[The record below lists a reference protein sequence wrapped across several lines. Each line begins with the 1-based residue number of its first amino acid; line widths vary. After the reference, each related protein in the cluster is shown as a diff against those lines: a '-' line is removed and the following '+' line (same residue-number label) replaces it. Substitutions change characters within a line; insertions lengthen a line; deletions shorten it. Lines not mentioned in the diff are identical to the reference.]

1 MFSGPGNVPY
11 GAGGLVFAAGV
22 LTNATQSSRSARMAR
37 SLIGIGFI
45 YSGYLIEQGNTTGH
59 YAASGLGAL
68 LVASTIRGAISM
80 APIPIILA
88 CAGTTVAIHQGQ
100 LVYRE
105 FNALKVAQ
113 KN

>member
-1 MFSGPGNVPY
+1 
-11 GAGGLVFAAGV
+11 
-22 LTNATQSSRSARMAR
+22 MAR

-59 YAASGLGAL
+59 YAASGKYEIHYVLLTHKFAGLGAL

-88 CAGTTVAIHQGQ
+88 CAGTTAAIHQEQ

-105 FNALKVAQ
+105 FNALKVA
-113 KN
+113 KKTD